1 MHTVYFLPISCFSLD
16 FYDGLD
22 TVYALSLKSTKGSQT
37 TPKYGPLSG
46 STSVLAFPH
55 KHMQAIQKVRRN
67 VSSKSCKL

>member
-1 MHTVYFLPISCFSLD
+1 MMDWIHSVYTLP
-16 FYDGLD
+16 
-22 TVYALSLKSTKGSQT
+22 LKSTKGSQT

-55 KHMQAIQKVRRN
+55 KHMQAIQKVRRD